1 MGFIYVLALL
11 FAIPDVNAFM
21 NNTQAVNL
29 AVATYQLAVPQRG
42 AMALTILLIINL
54 YFAGMSSLTV
64 TSRIGY
70 VELII

>member
-1 MGFIYVLALL
+1 
-11 FAIPDVNAFM
+11 M
-21 NNTQAVNL
+21 NNTEAGNL

-70 VELII
+70 VELR